1 MTKTYKREDSD
12 VMVSIGHKELIANVT
27 GFAREVV
34 NEDENPGILIFIPT
48 GVGKS
53 LLDIIKVQVSR

>member
-1 MTKTYKREDSD
+1 MTETYRREDSD
-12 VMVSIGHKELIANVT
+12 IAVSIGHERLIANVT

-48 GVGKS
+48 CCGKS
-53 LLDIIKVQVSR
+53 LLDIIKVKL